1 MMLGLAPLFLFVH
14 RGESL
19 AVLPLKHLTDPV
31 LRQKAKKIKSIDDA
45 LKKLID
51 NMIDTMHAENGVG
64 LAANQ
69 VGVLQKVAVIQLPD
83 DEEAMV
89 LINPEITHREGEV
102 LLDEGC
108 LSIPGY
114 RGKLVRS
121 LKVWAKA
128 IDRNGK
134 SFRVEAEDLLAEA
147 LEHETD
153 HLKGV
158 LYIDH
163 ITDPANFSKIESKT
177 DTHENSDIHK
187 SSTLPTKDG

>member
-1 MMLGLAPLFLFVH
+1 M
-14 RGESL
+14 
-19 AVLPLKHLTDPV
+19 AVLPLSHLTDPG
-31 LRQKAKKIKSIDDA
+31 LRQKAKKIKSIDGA
-45 LKKLID
+45 LKKLVD
-51 NMIDTMHAENGVG
+51 DMIDTMHAENGVG

-83 DEEAMV
+83 DEEAIV

-114 RGKLVRS
+114 RGKIVRS
-121 LKVWAKA
+121 LKVGAKA
-128 IDRNGK
+128 IDLIGK
-134 SFRVEAEDLLAEA
+134 PFRVEAEDLLAEA

-153 HLKGV
+153 HLKGI

-163 ITDPANFSKIESKT
+163 ITDPANFNKIAPKT
-177 DTHENSDIHK
+177 DSDENSDTHE
-187 SSTLPTKDG
+187 SSTSSTKD

>member
-1 MMLGLAPLFLFVH
+1 MMLGFAPPFLFVH
-14 RGESL
+14 RGASL
-19 AVLPLKHLTDPV
+19 AVLPLRHLSDPV
-31 LRQKAKKIKSIDDA
+31 LRQKAKKIKTINDA

-51 NMIDTMHAENGVG
+51 DMVDTMHAENGVG

-69 VGVLQKVAVIQLPD
+69 VGVLRKVAVIQLPD
-83 DEEAMV
+83 DEEVMV

-128 IDRNGK
+128 VDRNGK
-134 SFRVEAEDLLAEA
+134 PFRVEAEDLLAEA

-163 ITDPANFSKIESKT
+163 ITDPTNFNKIESKT
-177 DTHENSDIHK
+177 DFYENPD
-187 SSTLPTKDG
+187 TLKP